1 MIDSSAILLFD
12 GSCGFCARS
21 VQFVL
26 DRERHQRTLRFAS
39 LESATGQAI
48 RRRHPELAQVD
59 SVVWV
64 ESPDAPQEHTYVRS
78 AAALRVLRYL
88 GGPWSALA
96 ALGTIVPRVIRDPVY
111 DLIARHRHE
120 LGAESC
126 IVLSPEQRARF
137 LDWGSSRV
145 AE

>member
-1 MIDSSAILLFD
+1 MTTILLFD
-12 GSCGFCARS
+12 GTCGFCARS

-26 DRERHQRTLRFAS
+26 DRERRQRTLRFAS
-39 LESATGQAI
+39 LESPTGKAI
-48 RRRHPELAQVD
+48 RRRHPELADVD

-64 ESPDAPQEHTYVRS
+64 ESAETPQEHTYVRS
-78 AAALRVLRYL
+78 AAALSVLRYL

-96 ALGTIVPRVIRDPVY
+96 ALGAFVPRVIRDPVY

-126 IVLSPEQRARF
+126 IVPSPEQRARF
-137 LDWGSSRV
+137 LDWESPASVSG
-145 AE
+145 